1 MPILK
6 TRNSRHSSYKNRII
20 CLLLWELQ
28 VWVILILTSC
38 VHQLLNDVSLRLAVM
53 HFPVEP
59 AVLHVLQLQSEGSYV
74 LLALQKEDPSSLVH
88 TRRLTDP
95 HAALPVAHT
104 WRQ

>member
-1 MPILK
+1 
-6 TRNSRHSSYKNRII
+6 
-20 CLLLWELQ
+20 
-28 VWVILILTSC
+28 
-38 VHQLLNDVSLRLAVM
+38 M

-59 AVLHVLQLQSEGSYV
+59 VVLRVLQLQSEGSYV

-95 HAALPVAHT
+95 HAALIVPHT

>member
-6 TRNSRHSSYKNRII
+6 TRNSSHSSYKNRII

-28 VWVILILTSC
+28 VWVILILIAC
-38 VHQLLNDVSLRLAVM
+38 VHQLLNNVSLRLAVT
-53 HFPVEP
+53 HFPVEL

-74 LLALQKEDPSSLVH
+74 LLALQKEDPSSLVQ

-95 HAALPVAHT
+95 HAALIGAHT